1 MKLYEHRKFVSKRD
15 RSSGRT
21 FSSLEFH
28 KCYFESCTISTTRDP
43 RRRSTVRNVR
53 LIDCEQAGC
62 WIDAAIVEDVLVD
75 GFRSE
80 GLFQTWGAVFKH
92 VTLRGKIGHVM
103 TSPAI
108 LTGTARPD
116 EQRAFD
122 EANAAYY
129 ATVDW
134 ALDIREARFAE
145 ADLRGI
151 PARLVRRDP
160 QTQFILT
167 RERAEKAMAD
177 QLLEERSFWWHIL
190 QLFLDLGLQDKVMVA
205 PKAHPRFRKI
215 LGDLWA
221 LRDKGILEPD

>member
-1 MKLYEHRKFVSKRD
+1 MKVYQNREFRSFYDRNSRRTFADLEFRKCHFVSCAV
-15 RSSGRT
+15 S
-21 FSSLEFH
+21 
-28 KCYFESCTISTTRDP
+28 ITRDP

-53 LIDCEQAGC
+53 LVDCEQHGC
-62 WIDAAIVEDVLVD
+62 ALDAAIVEDVLVD

-80 GLFQTWGAVFKH
+80 GLFQTWAAVFKH

-103 TSPAI
+103 TSPAVA
-108 LTGTARPD
+108 TGTATPA
-116 EQRAFD
+116 QQKAFD

-160 QTQFILT
+160 ETQFILT

-177 QLLEERSFWWHIL
+177 ELLEKGSYWWHVL